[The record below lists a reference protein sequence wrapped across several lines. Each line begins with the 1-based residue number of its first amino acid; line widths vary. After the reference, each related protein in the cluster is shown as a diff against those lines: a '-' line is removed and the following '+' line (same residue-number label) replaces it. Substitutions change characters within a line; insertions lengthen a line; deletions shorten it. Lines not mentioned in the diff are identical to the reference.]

1 MTTVV
6 NSMAKRVTQ
15 TTILY
20 QRLFNARH
28 PFSLFVF
35 RGRI

>member
-1 MTTVV
+1 MITVV
-6 NSMAKRVTQ
+6 NSIANRVTQ

-28 PFSLFVF
+28 PFS
-35 RGRI
+35 